1 MKKSEIDDALAALWT
16 LVKETQPII
25 IGSQAL
31 HGKFPDVAD
40 TICFSR
46 EVDVML
52 PNKLW
57 MSKWIFEVVG
67 EGTPFDVDRGFYI
80 DHVIAQPGLPIL
92 ADGWKERAIRHEFVF
107 DGKVQGSVLY
117 LSPEDMAISKLG
129 AGRPKDIGFVS
140 ALLQQGYITLPD
152 LQELVSQVAEP
163 AYRSKVQATLSMV
176 EPEHR
181 QLVSDLAS
189 QWKATPGKQRETG
202 RVVALSETEIIQD
215 AGRGRL
221 VAWRRLQ
228 PQKDG
233 LVVGLIVT
241 AHLSG
246 RIEPENIFKDGGGR

>member
-1 MKKSEIDDALAALWT
+1 MKKSEIDDALAALWA

-80 DHVIAQPGLPIL
+80 DHVVAQPGLPIL
-92 ADGWKERAIRHEFVF
+92 ANGWKERAIRQEFVF
-107 DGKVQGSVLY
+107 DGIVQGSVLY

-129 AGRPKDIGFVS
+129 AGRPKDIEFVS
-140 ALLQQGYITLPD
+140 ALLTQGYIKLED
-152 LQELVSQVAEP
+152 LQGLLAQISEP
-163 AYRSKVQATLSMV
+163 TYRSKVQATLSIV
-176 EPEHR
+176 ELEHR
-181 QLVSDLAS
+181 QVVSDLAL
-189 QWKATPGKQRETG
+189 QWRATPGKQQETG

-221 VAWRRLQ
+221 VAWRRVQ
-228 PQKDG
+228 PQNDGLAVG
-233 LVVGLIVT
+233 LVVT
-241 AHLSG
+241 ADQSG
-246 RIEPENIFKDGGGR
+246 RIEPQKIVKDGGGR